1 MSLQEVRE
9 ACCRPLLDVFDKHLE
24 CATLTLQEAQ
34 HESLYGLTLQ
44 CVTAFKSARDDTEK
58 GIPPLVTG
66 NDPFAGKNPYALE
79 QSEKSLFAV
88 AVANVYGFGAIPT
101 MRRQNPKSLETLDA
115 LRKIADH
122 LHANGLNLS
131 A

>member
-44 CVTAFKSARDDTEK
+44 CVEAFKRARHDTEK
-58 GIPPLVTG
+58 GIPPLITG
-66 NDPFAGKNPYALE
+66 NDPHALDQNE
-79 QSEKSLFAV
+79 RSPLAT
-88 AVANVYGFGAIPT
+88 AVANVYGFGAIPM
-101 MRRQNPKSLETLDA
+101 MRTQNPKSLETLDA
-115 LRKIADH
+115 LKNIANH